1 MVLGIQCGHGRR
13 LFSEQ
18 ETGILDD
25 NFELSMKL
33 ERCVVEL
40 LCGSIIV
47 VSQTELGTE

>member
-1 MVLGIQCGHGRR
+1 MVLGIQCGHGCR

-18 ETGILDD
+18 ETGNLDD
-25 NFELSMKL
+25 IFKPSMKL

-47 VSQTELGTE
+47 SQKELGTE